1 MIEFVKGL
9 FKKKRQSKDTQIW
22 TMTKKWINRLL
33 WFGCAWITWSYVLA
47 TYAAMSGNYTVCEN
61 LSKSVVK
68 FVIATILGYMVKS
81 YFETYSEKKNELVK
95 AGYDKFSSPKVSL
108 AEDYDSD
115 ESESFLVNDNVEDIE
130 DEEIIDDSEG

>member
-9 FKKKRQSKDTQIW
+9 FKKKIQSKDTQIW

-33 WFGCAWITWSYVLA
+33 WFGCLWITWSYVLA
-47 TYAAMSGNYTVCEN
+47 TYAAMSRNYTVCEN

-95 AGYDKFSSPKVSL
+95 AGYDKFSNSKVL
-108 AEDYDSD
+108 LNENYDSD
-115 ESESFLVNDNVEDIE
+115 ESESFLVNEDIDDE
-130 DEEIIDDSEG
+130 DEEIIKDDEG